1 MAHADYHCCALCDKK
16 LEYASNGFYNA
27 KTKEDL
33 CTDCQKALHEHGVM
47 VYDGSELADWI
58 GREDAERVAEVFSGV
73 RYRMCHYDN
82 PVDKAFCEKTGV
94 ERQRGYFITDEDL
107 SHLLND

>member
-47 VYDGSELADWI
+47 VYDGSELADWLE
-58 GREDAERVAEVFSGV
+58 REDAETVAEVFSGV

-82 PVDKAFCEKTGV
+82 RVDAAFCETTGI
-94 ERQRGYFITDEDL
+94 ERKRGHSVTHEDL
-107 SHLLND
+107 SHLLE